1 MRKERQSG
9 GMDGRWQ
16 PATGGALT
24 ASVRTSGCDEY
35 IDREA
40 RQIPGNKSGAGSAV
54 GPFDRGR
61 LWPYTRIVEN
71 EESMVGCIVSPPL
84 TFVDIQV

>member
-16 PATGGALT
+16 PATGGTLT
-24 ASVRTSGCDEY
+24 ASVRTSGCDGY
-35 IDREA
+35 TDREI
-40 RQIPGNKSGAGSAV
+40 RQIPGNKNSAGSVV
-54 GPFDRGR
+54 GPLIVAGFG
-61 LWPYTRIVEN
+61 LYTRIVEN
-71 EESMVGCIVSPPL
+71 EESMVACIVSPPL